1 MWSHLLYKTCK
12 YEIHCISND
21 ENMHERMTN
30 EGGGGGT
37 QSLWEKHAP
46 RDKTPL
52 KWNNFAN
59 IGTIDL
65 IFVSLYS

>member
-1 MWSHLLYKTCK
+1 MESIAFQMTK
-12 YEIHCISND
+12 
-21 ENMHERMTN
+21 NMHERMTN
-30 EGGGGGT
+30 VEGGWGGGGVVHTKSMG
-37 QSLWEKHAP
+37 KNMHRAI
-46 RDKTPL
+46 

>member
-1 MWSHLLYKTCK
+1 
-12 YEIHCISND
+12 
-21 ENMHERMTN
+21 MHERMTN
-30 EGGGGGT
+30 VEGGWGGGGGGGGGGT
-37 QSLWEKHAP
+37 HKVYGKNMHRAI
-46 RDKTPL
+46 

>member
-1 MWSHLLYKTCK
+1 MES
-12 YEIHCISND
+12 IAFQ
-21 ENMHERMTN
+21 MTKICMKEWQTLRVVEGGEV

-37 QSLWEKHAP
+37 HKVYGKNMHRAI
-46 RDKTPL
+46 